1 MKKIFLVLAIL
12 FLGLSA
18 FAGSPEIYQNYTGGS
33 TTQGW
38 QSLSMEFINV
48 TAPTTSALTWYG
60 RNIGGYT
67 SIDFYVNGVSTG
79 SIPSTISAVPIF
91 ANGDAVTTAQTIT
104 SGTPLTAIKSN
115 FYKFTLQAYSSTR
128 NISMNFLIKD

>member
-1 MKKIFLVLAIL
+1 MKKIFLVLAVL

-18 FAGSPEIYQNYTGGS
+18 FAGSPEIYQTYTGGS

-38 QSLSMEFINV
+38 QSLSMEFVNV

-60 RNIGGYT
+60 RNIGGYA
-67 SIDFYVNGVSTG
+67 SIDFYVTGVSTG
-79 SIPSTISAVPIF
+79 SIPTTISAVPVYS
-91 ANGDAVTTAQTIT
+91 NGVAVTAAQTIT
-104 SGTPLTAIKSN
+104 SGTPLTSIKSN
-115 FYKFTLQAYSSTR
+115 FYKFTLQAFSATR

>member
-1 MKKIFLVLAIL
+1 MKKILLVLAII

-38 QSLSMEFINV
+38 QSLSMEFVNV
-48 TAPTTSALTWYG
+48 AAPTTSALVWYG
-60 RNIGGYT
+60 NNIGGYT
-67 SIDFYVNGVSTG
+67 SIDFYAVGVSAG
-79 SIPSTISAVPIF
+79 SAITTISAQAVLS
-91 ANGDAVTTAQTIT
+91 NGTPVTTAQTIT

-115 FYKFTLQAYSSTR
+115 FYKFTLPAASVTR
-128 NISMNFLIKD
+128 NVSMNFVIKD